1 MNHQKIKATSFPE
14 GILLVDKPSGRTS
27 FSLVALARK
36 RTGQKKI
43 GHAGTL
49 DPFATG
55 LLILLLGRAW
65 TRKADLFL
73 TEDKE
78 YSATVKLG
86 KATDSYDRDGQ
97 TTATSPY
104 IPSQKEIESVLKGF
118 QGEYNQIPPMFSAKK
133 KDGKKLYELARK
145 GINIDREPQKV
156 KIHTHLEW
164 YSYPDLKVY
173 IRCSKGTYI
182 RSIANDLGEKLGCY
196 AYVHE
201 LERTRSGSF
210 SLEKAVSFETFET
223 CTSETVREFLI
234 EDYGRL
240 HP

>member
-1 MNHQKIKATSFPE
+1 MNNTISCFPE

-55 LLILLLGRAW
+55 LLILLLGRNW

-73 TEDKE
+73 TADKE
-78 YSATVKLG
+78 YSATIRFG
-86 KATDSYDRDGQ
+86 RATDSYDRDGQ
-97 TTATSPY
+97 TTATSFY
-104 IPSQKEIESVLKGF
+104 VPSQEEVETLLRNF

-133 KDGKKLYELARK
+133 KNGNKLYELARK
-145 GINIDREPQKV
+145 GISIEREPQKV
-156 KIHTHLEW
+156 NIHTHLEW
-164 YSYPDLKVY
+164 YCYPDLKVY

-196 AYVHE
+196 AYVQE
-201 LERTRSGSF
+201 LKRTRSGSF
-210 SLEKAVSFETFET
+210 VLEKALSFETFEA
-223 CTSETVREFLI
+223 CTNETVREFLV

>member
-1 MNHQKIKATSFPE
+1 VNSSLLSPE

-55 LLILLLGRAW
+55 LLILLLGRTW
-65 TRKADLFL
+65 TRKAELFL
-73 TEDKE
+73 THDKE
-78 YSATVKLG
+78 YSAIFRLG
-86 KATDSYDRDGQ
+86 QSTDTYDREGQ
-97 TTATSPY
+97 KVLTSSY
-104 IPSQKEIESVLKGF
+104 VPSQEQLESHLAYF
-118 QGEYNQIPPMFSAKK
+118 QGEYNQTPPMFSAKK

-145 GINIDREPQKV
+145 GVSIDRKKEMV
-156 KIHTHLEW
+156 RVHTTLEW
-164 YSYPDLKVY
+164 YRYPDLKVY

-182 RSIANDLGEKLGCY
+182 RSIANDLGERLGCY
-196 AYVHE
+196 AYVQE
-201 LERTRSGSF
+201 LERTRSGPF
-210 SLEKAVSFETFET
+210 SLNDAVSFETFNDCTPET
-223 CTSETVREFLI
+223 IQSLLI

-240 HP
+240 HS